1 MKKIFVLTFILFPTL
16 VFCQTRNK
24 TKSSK
29 TQETT
34 LKKDVSQIIRVEPV
48 FDENHI
54 YDYPKNSNLLDYFPE
69 YSDGAVKFDED
80 FNKGFN
86 PVVTE
91 DLKGKILIEF
101 IIEKDGS
108 LTHFRVLRDLNQKI
122 GTEAIKTIQS
132 LRKWKPGTR
141 HKKPVRTKYIVPIQI
156 DIKANIS
163 NEETR
168 ITR

>member
-1 MKKIFVLTFILFPTL
+1 MKKIFFLTFILFPTI
-16 VFCQTRNK
+16 VVCQIKNK
-24 TKSSK
+24 TNKAK
-29 TQETT
+29 EYNE
-34 LKKDVSQIIRVEPV
+34 KRDVNQIVRVEPI
-48 FDENHI
+48 FDENHV
-54 YDYPKNSNLLDYFPE
+54 YDYPKNANLLDSFPE

-80 FNKGFN
+80 FNKAFN
-86 PVVTE
+86 PSVSE

-101 IIEKDGS
+101 VIEKDGS
-108 LTHFRVLRDLNQKI
+108 LTHFKVLRNLGQQM

-132 LRKWKPGTR
+132 LKKWKPGTR
-141 HKKPVRTKYIVPIQI
+141 HKKPIRTKYIVPIQI

>member
-1 MKKIFVLTFILFPTL
+1 MRKIFFLTIILFPVTL
-16 VFCQTRNK
+16 LSQTRSTTK
-24 TKSSK
+24 TSK
-29 TQETT
+29 QSKQLRE
-34 LKKDVSQIIRVEPV
+34 DSQIVRVEPV

-54 YDYPKNSNLLDYFPE
+54 YDYPKNANLLDSFPE
-69 YSDGAVKFDED
+69 YLDGAVKFDED
-80 FNKGFN
+80 FNKAFN
-86 PVVTE
+86 PSVSE

-108 LTHFRVLRDLNQKI
+108 LTHFKVLRNLGQQM

-132 LRKWKPGTR
+132 LKKWKPGTR
-141 HKKPVRTKYIVPIQI
+141 HKKPVRTKYMVPIQI

-168 ITR
+168 IAR

>member
-1 MKKIFVLTFILFPTL
+1 MKKIFFLVFILFPAI
-16 VFCQTRNK
+16 VVCQIRNK
-24 TKSSK
+24 ASK
-29 TQETT
+29 TKESNV
-34 LKKDVSQIIRVEPV
+34 KKDVNQIVRVEPV

-54 YDYPKNSNLLDYFPE
+54 YDYPKNANLLDSFPE
-69 YSDGAVKFDED
+69 YLDGAVKFDED
-80 FNKGFN
+80 FNKAFN
-86 PVVTE
+86 PAVSE

-108 LTHFRVLRDLNQKI
+108 LTHFKVLRNLGQQM

-132 LRKWKPGTR
+132 LKKWKPGTR
-141 HKKPVRTKYIVPIQI
+141 HKKPVRTKYMVPIQI